1 VLARAESSERS
12 LSIPRFYPPG
22 RSGRAGRNPVRAAAS
37 APVALPTVL
46 RRLDLRGTGL
56 TDPDDL
62 RRRLPR
68 PSAQTEP
75 PVDEVRAVLDDV
87 REHGD
92 EALRR
97 LTERFDRVR
106 IDELRVPPAEVAA
119 APDRI
124 PAELRTALEAAHAN
138 IRSYHAAQRRPEVVH
153 HNGAIEIR
161 ELVRPVDRVG
171 CYVPSAAAPLVSTVL
186 MTAVPAKV
194 AGVGEVVLVTSPQPD
209 GSVSPGILA
218 AAALA
223 GVDEV
228 YRVGGPA
235 AIGALAYGTGS
246 IRPVDVVVGPGSAR
260 VAQAKREVAA
270 HGLVGV
276 PSAFAG
282 PSEVVVVADASVP
295 AEHAAI
301 DVILQA
307 EHGPDGLAW
316 LVTWDEAVA
325 DAVTE
330 AVARLVPASPRRQHL
345 EATLAEGGYAVVCDG
360 PDQALAVSNAIA
372 PEHLELLVDDAASL
386 LDGVRHAGAVF
397 CGPLA
402 PASIGDYVA
411 GPNHVLPTYGSAR
424 FSGALRVD
432 DFCKHVHA
440 VLVGPEGLAEVAGH
454 VEALA
459 GYEGLPAHAESVRIR
474 RAAP

>member
-1 VLARAESSERS
+1 MGPSRRAP
-12 LSIPRFYPPG
+12 I
-22 RSGRAGRNPVRAAAS
+22 
-37 APVALPTVL
+37 ALPVVL
-46 RRLDLRGTGL
+46 RRLDLRGTG
-56 TDPDDL
+56 TGDL

-68 PSAQTEP
+68 PAAQTEP
-75 PVDEVRAVLDDV
+75 PVDEVRAVLAAV
-87 REHGD
+87 RERGD
-92 EALRR
+92 AALRE
-97 LTERFDRVR
+97 LTERFDGVR
-106 IDELRVPPAEVAA
+106 IDDIRVPAEALAA
-119 APDRI
+119 ALDAI
-124 PAELRTALEAAHAN
+124 PAELREALEVAKAN
-138 IRSYHAAQRRPEVVH
+138 IAAYHEAQCGREVVH

-186 MTAVPAKV
+186 MTVVPAKV
-194 AGVGEVVLVTSPQPD
+194 AGVPEVVLVSAPGRD
-209 GSVSPGILA
+209 GRVAPGILA

-235 AIGALAYGTGS
+235 AIGALAYGTAT
-246 IRPVDVVVGPGSAR
+246 IRPVDVIVGPGSAR
-260 VAQAKREVAA
+260 VAQAKREVAGS
-270 HGLVGV
+270 GLVGV

-282 PSEVVVVADASVP
+282 PSEVVVVADATTPVD
-295 AEHAAI
+295 HAAI

-330 AVARLVPASPRRQHL
+330 AVARLVPASPRRRHL
-345 EATLAEGGYAVVCDG
+345 EATLADGGYAVVCD
-360 PDQALAVSNAIA
+360 DAEQALAVANAIA
-372 PEHLELLVDDAASL
+372 PEHLELLVEDAVDL
-386 LDGVRHAGAVF
+386 VPLVRHAGAVF

-432 DFCKHVHA
+432 DFRKHVH
-440 VLVGPEGLAEVAGH
+440 VVTVDDKGLAEVAAH
-454 VEALA
+454 VVALA
-459 GYEGLPAHAESVRIR
+459 TYEGLPAHAESIR
-474 RAAP
+474 LRQEEQA